1 MDQEQ
6 LTQIQ
11 AALGQAGAEPL
22 RSGDPG
28 AIGPYAA
35 IGVLGSGGMGRVYLA
50 RPADERPGLAAIKV
64 IRPEY
69 AEDAEFRRRF
79 EREAAVHGKVR
90 TPHAPSLLGTGFEDR
105 LLWMATEYVPGLNL
119 ADAVRE
125 NGVLEPAG
133 VWRLVGELGRALGE
147 LAATGIVHRDLKP
160 SNVILSAQ
168 GVHIIDFGISQ
179 AVDSSAITS
188 TGSRVGT
195 PAYMAPEYLRDGR
208 CDAISDV
215 FSLACTLV
223 YAATGHAPFGDGT
236 GVDVMHRVA
245 FEEPMAEVIGELT
258 LADASLA
265 ALLTACLTKD
275 PALRPSPRQLVAA
288 ADAHPRTASWQ
299 EPLHGRLVAR
309 GRAFEILHRATAQ
322 QTGHFR
328 APTVRAPSPAPQGY
342 GSAQGAGYAPPPGP
356 FGPST
361 PPGQYG
367 ASTPPGQYGAS
378 TPPGQYGG
386 PTPPGQ
392 HGSPSSAGQL
402 GPHTPP
408 GQYGTSTPPGQY
420 ETSTPPGQYGSP
432 SSAGQ
437 FGPHTPPGRYGSPGP
452 VVGPYGGGGAP
463 GAGGAPHTRTSAA
476 ARTRGKK
483 PLVAAAMALTVAAVA
498 VGAFLLTRSDP
509 ADDTLRSAAPSS
521 GPHETAGPGDAGK
534 NPSAKAPEKPGK
546 ASPSASG
553 KDEDGAK
560 DTTAGGEGAS
570 GISGP
575 GGGED
580 TEPTAGETVEAGTSG
595 GDASTSTGGGGS
607 DPEPAPTKTA
617 AAPAKPPWIADCT
630 YYSGTTE
637 TVYGHQGTRVVQV
650 QCMLTKRGYSVGS
663 AGVDGEFGE
672 DTRTA
677 VKRFQ
682 SAKGLDVDGRVGPNT
697 WAALRSWT

>member
-1 MDQEQ
+1 MDEAQ
-6 LTQIQ
+6 LAALQ

-35 IGVLGSGGMGRVYLA
+35 IGMLGSGGMGRVYLA
-50 RPADERPGLAAIKV
+50 RPADDRPGLAAVKV

-79 EREAAVHGKVR
+79 EREAAVHGQVR

-105 LLWMATEYVPGLNL
+105 LLWMATQYVPGLNL

-133 VWRLVGELGRALGE
+133 VWRLVGELGRALDG

-168 GVHIIDFGISQ
+168 GVHVIDFGISQ

-208 CDAISDV
+208 CDTVSDV

-265 ALLTACLTKD
+265 ALLTSCLAKD
-275 PALRPSPRQLVAA
+275 PALRPTPQQLIAA
-288 ADAHPRTASWQ
+288 ADAHPRTPAWQ
-299 EPLHGRLVAR
+299 EPLHGRLVQR
-309 GRAFEILHRATAQ
+309 GHAYEVLHRTTAH

-342 GSAQGAGYAPPPGP
+342 GAAQGQGYGPGA
-356 FGPST
+356 
-361 PPGQYG
+361 YG
-367 ASTPPGQYGAS
+367 GS

-386 PTPPGQ
+386 QTPPGQ
-392 HGSPSSAGQL
+392 YGPATPPGQFGSP
-402 GPHTPP
+402 TPP

-420 ETSTPPGQYGSP
+420 GTPTPPGQYGT
-432 SSAGQ
+432 SS
-437 FGPHTPPGRYGSPGP
+437 PPGQHGSP
-452 VVGPYGGGGAP
+452 A
-463 GAGGAPHTRTSAA
+463 R
-476 ARTRGKK
+476 RTRAKK
-483 PLVAAAMALTVAAVA
+483 AYAAVAMALTVAAVA
-498 VGAFLLTRSDP
+498 VGAFLLTRP
-509 ADDTLRSAAPSS
+509 DTTEDTAKPSAPTS
-521 GPHETAGPGDAGK
+521 GPHGSAGPGDAGR
-534 NPSAKAPEKPGK
+534 NPTAPAPDKSRK
-546 ASPSASG
+546 ASASPGG
-553 KDEDGAK
+553 KDKDGAK
-560 DTTAGGEGAS
+560 DTTADAS
-570 GISGP
+570 GSAGT
-575 GGGED
+575 GGDQD
-580 TEPTAGETVEAGTSG
+580 TEPTAGETAEAGTAG
-595 GDASTSTGGGGS
+595 GGSEAGTSTGGG
-607 DPEPAPTKTA
+607 DTDPAPTRTT
-617 AAPAKPPWIADCT
+617 AAPAKPPWLTDCT

-637 TVYGHQGTRVVQV
+637 TVYGDQGSRVVQV
-650 QCMLTKRGYSVGS
+650 QCMLTKRGYSVG
-663 AGVDGEFGE
+663 AGGVDGEFGP

-677 VKRFQ
+677 VNRFQ

-697 WAALRSWT
+697 WAALRSST